1 MIKLSY
7 LFRTKKY
14 GKWNE
19 GNLEI
24 HSDIPKSDYS
34 KAIRLH
40 LEREYPE
47 ANRIQVQSIKS

>member
-19 GNLEI
+19 GSLEI
-24 HSDIPKSDYS
+24 NSDIPKSDYS
-34 KAIRLH
+34 KNIRLH

-47 ANRIQVQSIKS
+47 STRIQVQSIKS

>member
-19 GNLEI
+19 GSLEI
-24 HSDIPKSDYS
+24 NSDIPKSDYS
-34 KAIRLH
+34 KTIRLH

-47 ANRIQVQSIKS
+47 ATRIQVQSIKS